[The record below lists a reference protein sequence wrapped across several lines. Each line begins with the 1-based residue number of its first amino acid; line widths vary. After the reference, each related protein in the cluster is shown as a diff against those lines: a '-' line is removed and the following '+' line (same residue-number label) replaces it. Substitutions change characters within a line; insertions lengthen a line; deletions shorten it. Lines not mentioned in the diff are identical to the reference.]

1 MHFKDLNLIEPILA
15 ALKAKGYETP
25 TPIQAAAIP
34 SVLAGKDVLGCAQTG
49 TGKTAAFALPILQ
62 NLLQNPPAKS
72 GGIRALILSPT
83 RELAVQIGESFN
95 VYGRGMR
102 LRVATVFGGV
112 SDMPQKQKLRQGVDI
127 LVATPGRLMDLHAQR
142 ALSLDRVEIFT
153 LDEAD
158 RMMDMG
164 FIHDVRRIAALVPAQ
179 RQTLF
184 FSATMPPEI
193 RSLAKSLL
201 RDPVH
206 IEVTPVSS
214 AAPNIE
220 QAVYMVSRNTK
231 PSLLGHLLSDPTITR
246 ALVFTRTKHGAD
258 RVCKSLERYR
268 IFAEA
273 LHGNKTQGA
282 RQRALNN
289 FKSGQTRILV
299 ATDIASRGID
309 VTEISHVFNFDL
321 PEVPDTYV
329 HRIGRTARAGTSGI
343 AYTFCDSDER
353 SYLRSIERL
362 TRQTLRVMPVPVME
376 NMPAPI
382 PQSEPGSMRPRSAA
396 PSHRGPQRP
405 YSGSSH
411 SSGGHSRP
419 RSEGYRSEGPR
430 SEGSS
435 SAPREPQR
443 SYAGEG
449 EGSGSAQHGRRP
461 FWQKS
466 RPASGKRY

>member
-1 MHFKDLNLIEPILA
+1 MHFKELNLIEPILA
-15 ALKAKGYETP
+15 ALKAKGYEEP

-62 NLLQNPPAKS
+62 NLLQNQPAKA

-95 VYGRGMR
+95 LYGRGMR
-102 LRVATVFGGV
+102 LRVATIFGGV

-214 AAPNIE
+214 AAPNID

-231 PSLLGHLLSDPTITR
+231 PNLLGHLLSDPTIRR

-289 FKSGQTRILV
+289 FKNGQTRILV

-309 VTEISHVFNFDL
+309 VTDISHVFNFDL
-321 PEVPDTYV
+321 PEVPETYV

-343 AYTFCDSDER
+343 AYTFCDSEER
-353 SYLRSIERL
+353 SYLTGIERL
-362 TRQTLRVMPVPVME
+362 LRQRLRVMPIPVME

-382 PQSEPGSMRPRSAA
+382 PQSEPGTMRPRSAA
-396 PSHRGPQRP
+396 PSRGPQRP

-411 SSGGHSRP
+411 SGQGGNFR
-419 RSEGYRSEGPR
+419 PR

-435 SAPREPQR
+435 SSSSNSSSPREPQR

-449 EGSGSAQHGRRP
+449 EGTAQHGRRP

-466 RPASGKRY
+466 RPAKSNRY